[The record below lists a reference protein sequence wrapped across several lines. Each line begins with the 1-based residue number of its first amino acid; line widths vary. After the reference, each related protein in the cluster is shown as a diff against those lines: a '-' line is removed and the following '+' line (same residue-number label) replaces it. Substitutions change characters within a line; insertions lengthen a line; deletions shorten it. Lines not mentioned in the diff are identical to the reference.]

1 VLYGCL
7 FFLLWFV
14 VVLSFD
20 IAAEPVFITLFLNV
34 IGAVMFV
41 SLFGRNRERL
51 KMLEL
56 MMVYLSSL
64 AIVCGLIFPNSLLVV
79 YRLSLL
85 FFSAT
90 RFMRT
95 FKNFWEED
103 ENG

>member
-1 VLYGCL
+1 MLYGCL
-7 FFLLWFV
+7 FFLSWFTIV
-14 VVLSFD
+14 FFFD

-34 IGAVMFV
+34 IGTVMFV

-51 KMLEL
+51 KMLGL
-56 MMVYLSSL
+56 MIVYLSSL
-64 AIVCGLIFPNSLLVV
+64 AIVCGMEFSSYLLVI
-79 YRLSLL
+79 YGLSLL

-90 RFMRT
+90 RFKRT